1 MRATKRKRITS
12 IIPAYPL
19 SVDTRIKRVK
29 QELENLRRQEL
40 INERS
45 IDVTKID
52 NELKWMAIQQET
64 AWTLNKLK

>member
-12 IIPAYPL
+12 VIPTYSLP
-19 SVDTRIKRVK
+19 VDIRIKRAK